1 MKKKVGKPF
10 LPTRRTV
17 KRGAP
22 PIIKPRRALA
32 KAVAAKSR
40 APSVPNSEA
49 ATVTLNSRGAG
60 GLPPGTNEAPEK
72 EEISEAAILDLAR
85 GDDHDD
91 ITLVGASIV
100 VARGET
106 APEEAAE
113 IDTAALEPAEEA
125 EDVAEAAEA
134 AEVAEGETEK
144 PEPGSPEPSNFL
156 AMYFKEMAEL
166 DVLRPEEEFRQAK
179 DIETI
184 EIELWDRIFAFPP
197 FVEHV
202 LKVVERTLENSLVEF
217 RPVRKA
223 LAEAKK
229 STKAQDKLAKAA
241 HKVSERLR
249 ALDIDKRI
257 LEVVL
262 VELRKVARGE
272 MGRVVNDKLAFSPKT
287 PAFRKYHSDIR
298 GTMARAQHAKNEF
311 VKANLRL
318 VVSIARRFNHG
329 RMPLADL
336 IQEGNIGL
344 IKAVERY
351 DYRRGYRF
359 STYAS
364 WWIRHAISRAL
375 ADKGRAVRLPVHMI
389 DAYHRVA
396 KSKRELAGKLGRQ
409 PTVEEI
415 GAATGIAAAKV
426 EKMRSYLLD
435 QSFSLDRPV
444 SDEDGRRFIDFI
456 QDPAAEATSPVETL
470 ADAAM
475 TSEVRELLSGLK
487 PIEADILRQRFGLD
501 DDKELTL
508 KEIGEKYNLSRE
520 RIRQLQEQ
528 ALTKMRRALQRKE
541 LM

>member
-1 MKKKVGKPF
+1 MAPKTKAKKPF
-10 LPTRRTV
+10 LPPRRTV

-22 PIIKPRRALA
+22 PIIKPRRQMASKAALVKGRPGIA
-32 KAVAAKSR
+32 RKELPPEKDTL
-40 APSVPNSEA
+40 PEA
-49 ATVTLNSRGAG
+49 AVV
-60 GLPPGTNEAPEK
+60 
-72 EEISEAAILDLAR
+72 DLAR
-85 GDDHDD
+85 GHDD
-91 ITLVGASIV
+91 ETEHLEGLGLAGASM
-100 VARGET
+100 AAAHGDA
-106 APEEAAE
+106 APEEVAE
-113 IDTAALEPAEEA
+113 YEKAVLAEAHEN
-125 EDVAEAAEA
+125 EDGPEAAEKQPA
-134 AEVAEGETEK
+134 S
-144 PEPGSPEPSNFL
+144 EPSSNFL

-179 DIETI
+179 DIETL
-184 EIELWDRIFAFPP
+184 ETALWDRVFAFAPM
-197 FVEHV
+197 VEHV
-202 LKVVERTLENSLVEF
+202 LKVIERTLENSLVEF

-223 LAEAKK
+223 LAEVKK
-229 STKAQDKLAKAA
+229 DQKGSEERLVRSV

-257 LEVVL
+257 LDVVL
-262 VELRKVARGE
+262 AELRKIARNE
-272 MGRVVNDKLAFSPKT
+272 MGRVVNDKLPISPKT
-287 PAFRKYHSDIR
+287 PLFRRYIGDVRAAS
-298 GTMARAQHAKNEF
+298 GRAQTAKNEF

-344 IKAVERY
+344 IKAVERF
-351 DYRRGYRF
+351 DYRRGFRF

-409 PTVEEI
+409 PTTEEI
-415 GAATGIAAAKV
+415 GVATGIAPAKV

-456 QDPAAEATSPVETL
+456 QDPSAETSSPVDDL

-475 TSEVRELLSGLK
+475 TTEVRELLAGLK

-528 ALTKMRRALQRKE
+528 ALLKMRRALQRKD
-541 LM
+541 LI